1 MTVTAGQP
9 RDMTGIGYSVG
20 IWCRWWARQ
29 PPTARLP
36 ASSLHPRAPRSEA
49 LTLVVGAPRA
59 KGRGRGGAPA
69 SRQGS
74 RTQNGSPGH
83 LPSDMAAA
91 PTLTTTH
98 AALTAGPPAPGPC
111 GQDAPV
117 TPSDLPTRPLPSKE
131 SPGWPWSRGDQPPLL
146 CHRPFDARP
155 QAYERLPRT
164 GCPSLL
170 HRRCEEP
177 TRGKQTSK
185 RAKDANSRFTGG
197 KRVCRKMLHV
207 TSHWGKR

>member
-1 MTVTAGQP
+1 MVPLVGEAATHRPAARIQPAPSRPAVRGPDAGRRCAEGKGAGAGRGPRVPAGQQDTEREP
-9 RDMTGIGYSVG
+9 
-20 IWCRWWARQ
+20 C
-29 PPTARLP
+29 
-36 ASSLHPRAPRSEA
+36 
-49 LTLVVGAPRA
+49 
-59 KGRGRGGAPA
+59 
-69 SRQGS
+69 
-74 RTQNGSPGH
+74 GH

-131 SPGWPWSRGDQPPLL
+131 SPGWPWSRGHQPPLL

-155 QAYERLPRT
+155 QAYEHLPRT